1 MTALTGAVKKGS
13 ATGMAFFRIPQPRS
27 INAMVLIGYAGI
39 MLPLSIALIWALIQL
54 DNFTTRSQS
63 LIVQGIDATQNSRK
77 LQEQLSIME
86 RVARQ
91 YLVSEN
97 AELVGFLR
105 EDRVI
110 ADEAITALRTQTD
123 SSDAFVLLDRIDE
136 DVNQL
141 MVGVTRQP
149 VDPDGA
155 RGVIQQFTR
164 AIADADRLE
173 RLLTGEIDRQLQSL
187 QRDAEQTRT
196 ALLWQ
201 AAVLTLIS
209 LVTMLFVT
217 WRVSKPIRVLDRAI
231 NQLGEGQF
239 SRSIQVNGPADLVAL
254 GRQLEWLRRRLLEL
268 AQEKNRF
275 LRHMSHELKTPL
287 ANIREGTELL
297 LDGSVGPLDDSQQEV
312 TDILRSNGIRL
323 QRLIENLLNFSA
335 WQSRNEV
342 LMCSDFSLKSV
353 IESVLKG
360 HALTI
365 RSQQIRL
372 LSSLDDIDA
381 YADREMIRTVL
392 DNLISNALKFSPRGG
407 CLLIRTS
414 RGENQFSIE
423 VADQG
428 PGIPMNE
435 RKKVFDAFYQGEQ
448 PQGGLVAGTGIGLSV
463 VLECVQ
469 AHDGLVDIFDEQHA
483 IKTRRGD
490 TVVFSGAHFRIII
503 PQELSEQQNQQRQNR
518 RVANG

>member
-1 MTALTGAVKKGS
+1 MALR
-13 ATGMAFFRIPQPRS
+13 FPRPRS
-27 INAMVLIGYAGI
+27 ITALVFLGYGCIMV
-39 MLPLSIALIWALIQL
+39 PLAVALIWALLQL
-54 DNFTTRSQS
+54 DRFTTRSET
-63 LIVQGIDATQNSRK
+63 LIVTGIEATQNTRE

-91 YLVSEN
+91 YLVAED
-97 AELVGFLR
+97 AELIGFLR
-105 EDRVI
+105 QDSQAVNAAVDSLRSETRDREALSMLRRIDQTVEDLLTRMS
-110 ADEAITALRTQTD
+110 DDTTD
-123 SSDAFVLLDRIDE
+123 SAGLAAAINRFAAAADAASELEQRFNDNIDE
-136 DVNQL
+136 QL
-141 MVGVTRQP
+141 AQL
-149 VDPDGA
+149 
-155 RGVIQQFTR
+155 Q
-164 AIADADRLE
+164 ADAE
-173 RLLTGEIDRQLQSL
+173 RT
-187 QRDAEQTRT
+187 RDN
-196 ALLWQ
+196 LLWQ
-201 AAVLTLIS
+201 AGLLLAFSILTAA
-209 LVTMLFVT
+209 FVT

-231 NQLGEGQF
+231 SQLGEGRF
-239 SRSIQVNGPADLVAL
+239 SRHIRVDGPADLVAL
-254 GRQLEWLRRRLLEL
+254 GRQLEWLRQRLLEL

-297 LDGSVGPLDDSQQEV
+297 LDGSVGDLDEPQVEV

-342 LMCSDFSLKSV
+342 LTCSDFPLRRM
-353 IESVLKG
+353 IESILKV

-365 RSQQIRL
+365 RSQGLRL
-372 LSSLDDIDA
+372 LAKVDDSDVF
-381 YADREMIRTVL
+381 ADREMIRTTL
-392 DNLISNALKFSPRGG
+392 DNLVSNALKFSPPGGALLVRAMRGPD
-407 CLLIRTS
+407 
-414 RGENQFSIE
+414 QFTLE

-469 AHDGLVDIFDEQHA
+469 AHDGVVEICDDQHTVRTA
-483 IKTRRGD
+483 QGD
-490 TVVFSGAHFRIII
+490 TVVFNGAHFRITI
-503 PQELSEQQNQQRQNR
+503 PQQSVERRSGR

>member
-1 MTALTGAVKKGS
+1 
-13 ATGMAFFRIPQPRS
+13 MAFFRIPQPRS
-27 INAMVLIGYAGI
+27 INAMVLIGYACI
-39 MLPLSIALIWALIQL
+39 MLPLSVALVWALIQL

-105 EDRVI
+105 EDRLR
-110 ADEAITALRTQTD
+110 ADAASRGLRTQTS
-123 SSDAFVLLDRIDE
+123 SSDAYALLDRIDE
-136 DVNQL
+136 DINQL
-141 MVGVTRQP
+141 MVGVARQP
-149 VDPDGA
+149 VDPAAA
-155 RGVIQQFTR
+155 RAAIEQFTR
-164 AIADADRLE
+164 AIRDSESLQ
-173 RLLTGEIDRQLQSL
+173 RLLTSEIDRQLKVMQD
-187 QRDAEQTRT
+187 DAAQTRT

-209 LVTMLFVT
+209 LV
-217 WRVSKPIRVLDRAI
+217 IRVLDRAI

-239 SRSIQVNGPADLVAL
+239 SRSIKVNGPADLVAL

-297 LDGSVGPLDDSQQEV
+297 LDGSVGQLDDAQEEV

-342 LMCSDFSLKSV
+342 LMCSDFSLKGV

-360 HALTI
+360 HALSI

-372 LSSLDDIDA
+372 LTSLDDIDA

-392 DNLISNALKFSPRGG
+392 DNLISNALKFSPQGG
-407 CLLIRTS
+407 CLLIRTN
-414 RGENQFSIE
+414 RADDQFSIE

-428 PGIPMNE
+428 PGIPMSE

-469 AHDGLVDIFDEQHA
+469 AHDGLVDISDEQQA
-483 IKTRRGD
+483 IRTKRGD
-490 TVVFSGAHFRIII
+490 TVVFTGAHLRIVI
-503 PQELSEQQNQQRQNR
+503 PQPQEKRQGQQRPTR

>member
-1 MTALTGAVKKGS
+1 
-13 ATGMAFFRIPQPRS
+13 MAGFRFPRPRS
-27 INAMVLIGYAGI
+27 INALVLLGYACI
-39 MLPLSIALIWALIQL
+39 MLPLMVALVWALLQL
-54 DNFTTRSQS
+54 DRFTNRSES
-63 LIVQGIDATQNSRK
+63 LIVEGVEATQNSRE
-77 LQEQLSIME
+77 LQEQLSNME

-91 YLVSEN
+91 YQVSEDP
-97 AELVGFLR
+97 ELLEFLR
-105 EDRVI
+105 NDSETAVQ
-110 ADEAITALRTQTD
+110 ATSALR
-123 SSDAFVLLDRIDE
+123 SYASGPEEPALLNRID
-136 DVNQL
+136 DNIGQL
-141 MVGVTRQP
+141 LI
-149 VDPDGA
+149 GA
-155 RGVIQQFTR
+155 QRRAENSEASAAAIGRFTS
-164 AIADADRLE
+164 ALTDAEQLQRLFNSN
-173 RLLTGEIDRQLQSL
+173 IDRQLKEL
-187 QRDAEQTRT
+187 QVDAEQTRT

-201 AAVLTLIS
+201 ALVLAAIS
-209 LVTMLFVT
+209 VVTMAFVT

-239 SRSIQVNGPADLVAL
+239 SRNITVSGPADLVAL

-297 LDGSVGPLDDSQQEV
+297 LDGSVGPLDAPQEEV

-342 LMCSDFSLKSV
+342 LTCSDFPLRAV
-353 IESVLKG
+353 VESVLKV
-360 HALTI
+360 HALSI

-372 LSSLDDIDA
+372 LSNLDDIQA
-381 YADREMIRTVL
+381 FADREMIRTVL
-392 DNLISNALKFSPRGG
+392 DNLISNALKFSPQDGAI
-407 CLLIRTS
+407 LIRTL
-414 RGENQFSIE
+414 RGDGHFTIE

-428 PGIPMNE
+428 PGIPMAE

-469 AHDGLVDIFDEQHA
+469 AHDGLVEISDEQQA
-483 IKTRRGD
+483 VRTRRGD
-490 TVVFSGAHFRIII
+490 TVVFSGAHFRITI
-503 PQELSEQQNQQRQNR
+503 PQTANANEAR